1 MASELAVTGADF
13 PTKVLQSDVPVLV
26 DFWAA
31 WCGPCLAI
39 GPTVEEIATGYAGK
53 AKVFKVDV
61 DSEQDLAIEHGIQSI
76 PALLLF
82 KDGKV
87 VDRIVGSVPKK
98 RITEMIDKAL

>member
-13 PTKVLQSDVPVLV
+13 PSKVISSDVPVLV
-26 DFWAA
+26 DFWAT

-39 GPTVEEIATGYAGK
+39 GPTVEEIANDYAGR

-87 VDRIVGSVPKK
+87 VDRIVGAAPKK
-98 RITEMIDKAL
+98 RITDMIDKAL